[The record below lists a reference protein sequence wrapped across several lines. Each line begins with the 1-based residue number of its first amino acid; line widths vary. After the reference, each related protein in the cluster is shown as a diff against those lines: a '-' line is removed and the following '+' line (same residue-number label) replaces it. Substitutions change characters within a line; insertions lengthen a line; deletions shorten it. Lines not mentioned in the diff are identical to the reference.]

1 VNSLRLK
8 SWVQLP
14 TDSMCVCVCARARV
28 HMFAT
33 TNLHLLR
40 LIFPSLVWCLVCQ
53 SLNPTLAQSFLW
65 VWFCWRLLSVLEIF
79 ILISC

>member
-1 VNSLRLK
+1 MNSLRLK
-8 SWVQLP
+8 SWVQVP
-14 TDSMCVCVCARARV
+14 TDSMCVCVCVCVCVRA

-40 LIFPSLVWCLVCQ
+40 LIFPSLVCQ

-65 VWFCWRLLSVLEIF
+65 V
-79 ILISC
+79 